1 MSLEGKVALVTGAT
15 RGIGKAIAHELARLG
30 AEVVGTATSAEGA
43 DSISEGLK
51 AAGYNGYG
59 LVMNVA
65 DPESID
71 AGLKQIAEKSGAP
84 LILVNNAGIT
94 RDNLLMR
101 LKDDDWASV
110 LETNLSSVYRTSKAV
125 LRGMAKARWGRVI
138 NVSSVV
144 ASMGNPGQ
152 GNYCAA
158 KAGVEGFTRSLAK
171 EMSNRGITANCVAP
185 GFIDT
190 DMTKKLDEKQR
201 NAMLE
206 IIPAG
211 RLGEPDEIAS
221 VVAFLASDG
230 AAYVTGE
237 TIHVNGG
244 MYMG

>member
-15 RGIGKAIAHELARLG
+15 RGIGKAIAHELARQG

-43 DSISEGLK
+43 ESITEGLK
-51 AAGYNGYG
+51 SAGFKGYG
-59 LVMNVA
+59 IVMNVA
-65 DPESID
+65 GADSIE
-71 AGLKQIAEKSGAP
+71 AGLKQLTEQSGAP
-84 LILVNNAGIT
+84 QILVNNAGIT

-101 LKDDDWASV
+101 LKDDDWTSV

-125 LRGMAKARWGRVI
+125 LRGMAKARWGRII
-138 NVSSVV
+138 NISSVV
-144 ASMGNPGQ
+144 AGMGNPGQ

-190 DMTKKLDEKQR
+190 DMTKKLDDKQR
-201 NAMLE
+201 DAMLE

-211 RLGEPDEIAS
+211 RLGEPEEVAS
-221 VVAFLASDG
+221 VVAFLASEG

>member
-1 MSLEGKVALVTGAT
+1 MSLEGKVALVTGAS
-15 RGIGKAIAHELARLG
+15 RGIGKAIAHELARQG

-43 DSISEGLK
+43 QAITDGLK
-51 AAGYNGYG
+51 EAGFSGYG
-59 LVMNVA
+59 IVMNVA
-65 DPESID
+65 EPESIET
-71 AGLKQIAEKSGAP
+71 GLKQLAEQSSAP

-101 LKDDDWASV
+101 LKDEDWAEV

-125 LRGMAKARWGRVI
+125 LRGMAKARWGRII
-138 NVSSVV
+138 NISSVV
-144 ASMGNPGQ
+144 AGMGNPGQ

-190 DMTKKLDEKQR
+190 DMTKKLDDKQR
-201 NAMLE
+201 EAMLE

-211 RLGEPDEIAS
+211 RLGSPEEVAS
-221 VVAFLASDG
+221 VVAFLASEG

>member
-1 MSLEGKVALVTGAT
+1 MSLQGKVALVTGAT

-30 AEVVGTATSAEGA
+30 AEVVGTATSPEGA
-43 DSISEGLK
+43 ESISEGLK

-59 LVMNVA
+59 IVMNVA
-65 DPESID
+65 EPESID

-101 LKDDDWASV
+101 LKDEDWTDV
-110 LETNLSSVYRTSKAV
+110 LETNLSSVYRTSKAL
-125 LRGMAKARWGRVI
+125 LRGMAKARWGRII

-201 NAMLE
+201 DAMLE

-211 RLGEPDEIAS
+211 RLGKPGEVAS
-221 VVAFLASDG
+221 VVAFLASEG